1 MGKLID
7 KVNLNMTFR
16 EVSSIVGNPHKVI
29 VANHNRQRVIWQ
41 FFNSKGLLEII
52 FQEGKVHSKTIYL
65 KGELLPDHLSQSMY
79 GKTGSSESLTG
90 GFSLN
95 MSKEK
100 LEEIQKQFNTWNS
113 CPDQLRLKN

>member
-29 VANHNRQRVIWQ
+29 VANHDNKRVIWQ
-41 FFNSKGLLEII
+41 FFNSKGQLEII

-65 KGELLPDHLSQSMY
+65 KGELLPDHYNQSVY
-79 GKTGSSESLTG
+79 GQTGSSDTLTG

-100 LEEIQKQFNTWNS
+100 LRQIQKQFNTWNDS
-113 CPDQLRLKN
+113 P

>member
-29 VANHNRQRVIWQ
+29 VANHDNKRVIWQ
-41 FFNSKGLLEII
+41 FFNSKGQLEII

-65 KGELLPDHLSQSMY
+65 KGELLPDHYNQSVY
-79 GKTGSSESLTG
+79 GQTGSSDTLTG

-100 LEEIQKQFNTWNS
+100 LKQIQKQFNTWNS
-113 CPDQLRLKN
+113 SP

>member
-41 FFNSKGLLEII
+41 YFNSSGLLEII
-52 FQEGKVHSKTIYL
+52 FQEGKVHSKSIYL
-65 KGELLPDHLSQSMY
+65 KGELLPDHYNQSVY
-79 GKTGSSESLTG
+79 GQTGSSDTLTG

-100 LEEIQKQFNTWNS
+100 LRQIQKQFNTWNDS
-113 CPDQLRLKN
+113 P